1 MNIKRFAGQLVYSEG
16 MDDQQ
21 IDIDEVRARFPWVG
35 LASIDVPE
43 LSVRY
48 REILADARKDREIVE
63 AIEAARRS
71 A

>member
-1 MNIKRFAGQLVYSEG
+1 

-21 IDIDEVRARFPWVG
+21 IDIDEVRLRFPWVG
-35 LASIDVPE
+35 RVSIDEPE

>member
-1 MNIKRFAGQLVYSEG
+1 MESEHIG
-16 MDDQQ
+16 T
-21 IDIDEVRARFPWVG
+21 DEVRERFPWVG
-35 LASIDVPE
+35 LASIDEPE

-48 REILADARKDREIVE
+48 REILADARKDREIVA

>member
-1 MNIKRFAGQLVYSEG
+1 

-21 IDIDEVRARFPWVG
+21 IEGDALRERFPWVG
-35 LASIDVPE
+35 LASVDEPE

-48 REILADARKDREIVE
+48 REILGDARKDREIVA

>member
-1 MNIKRFAGQLVYSEG
+1 

-21 IDIDEVRARFPWVG
+21 VAELRRRFPWFG
-35 LASIDVPE
+35 LASIDEPD

-63 AIEAARRS
+63 AIEAVRRG

>member
-1 MNIKRFAGQLVYSEG
+1 MSGE
-16 MDDQQ
+16 Q
-21 IDIDEVRARFPWVG
+21 IDTDELRRRFPWVG
-35 LASIDVPE
+35 LASIDDPE

-48 REILADARKDREIVE
+48 REIQADARKDREIVE

>member
-1 MNIKRFAGQLVYSEG
+1 

-21 IDIDEVRARFPWVG
+21 VDVAELRRRFPWFG
-35 LASIDVPE
+35 LASIEEPD

-48 REILADARKDREIVE
+48 REILAEASQNREIVE
-63 AIEAARRS
+63 AVRRG

>member
-1 MNIKRFAGQLVYSEG
+1 MEG
-16 MDDQQ
+16 EH
-21 IDIDEVRARFPWVG
+21 IDTDEVRKRFPWVG
-35 LASIDVPE
+35 LASIDEPE

-48 REILADARKDREIVE
+48 REILADARKDREIVA